1 MGNWWWVLVGCGFST
16 GVWWCWGWLAMVA
29 GGDGGD
35 GWWLWVPTKG
45 GGAWVCFGVVYGCGL
60 VDGGYGR

>member
-1 MGNWWWVLVGCGFST
+1 
-16 GVWWCWGWLAMVA
+16 MVA
-29 GGDGGD
+29 GGDGGG

>member
-1 MGNWWWVLVGCGFST
+1 
-16 GVWWCWGWLAMVA
+16 MVA

-45 GGAWVCFGVVYGCGL
+45 GGVWVCFRVVYGWGL